1 MKKSIISVVIVIAIA
16 ILLITIVFTRC
27 FEEKKDSE
35 NNQNTDDSE
44 NNQNDEETE
53 YDAYISLS
61 TNKKEYNSGEEVNI
75 FVLIKNKM
83 DRSFPF
89 GDYRFGLKYVNKSE
103 YDLTKISGNLY
114 SPKDIP
120 WDLINSI
127 TVAAGETYM
136 YNVSWDTTDID
147 SGDYYIQ
154 FEIQKVNPDSSY
166 IIEDKV
172 MAEIT
177 IT

>member
-1 MKKSIISVVIVIAIA
+1 MKKSIIAVVIVVAIA
-16 ILLITIVFTRC
+16 VLLITIVFTRC

-35 NNQNTDDSE
+35 NNQNTD
-44 NNQNDEETE
+44 EETE

-61 TNKKEYNSGEEVNI
+61 TNKKEYTSGEEVNI
-75 FVLIKNKM
+75 AVLIKNKM

-103 YDLTKISGNLY
+103 YDLAKSSGHSY

-120 WDLINSI
+120 WDLIDSI
-127 TVAAGETYM
+127 TVAAGETYID
-136 YNVSWDTTDID
+136 YISWNTTDID
-147 SGDYYIQ
+147 SGEYYIQ

-166 IIEDKV
+166 SIEDNV
-172 MAEIT
+172 MVEIT
-177 IT
+177 ILPSKNL

>member
-1 MKKSIISVVIVIAIA
+1 MKKSIIAVVIVVAIA
-16 ILLITIVFTRC
+16 VLLITIVFTRC

-35 NNQNTDDSE
+35 NNQN
-44 NNQNDEETE
+44 DEEMG

-61 TNKKEYNSGEEVNI
+61 TNKKEYTSGEEVNI
-75 FVLIKNKM
+75 VVLIKNKM

-89 GDYRFGLKYVNKSE
+89 GAYRFGLKYVNKSE
-103 YDLTKISGNLY
+103 YDLAKISGRLY

-120 WDLINSI
+120 WDLIDSI
-127 TVAAGETYM
+127 TVAAGETYID
-136 YNVSWDTTDID
+136 YISWNTTDID

-166 IIEDKV
+166 SIEDNV
-172 MAEIT
+172 MVEIT
-177 IT
+177 ILPSKNL